1 MERIV
6 DQVVNPKINT
16 IFLPQVEDVVYR
28 YLGIEKPNRLEVK
41 KELKI
46 DVTDLLPTD
55 LEAISPESD
64 HIKDDSLNFN
74 DSVNSETKMEEDES
88 PPFEPIDIQ
97 RSSVQP
103 EENSVDSHLSGFS
116 GNVLISKQKCFLY

>member
-1 MERIV
+1 MDTGVERIV

-41 KELKI
+41 KGLKI

-64 HIKDDSLNFN
+64 HTKDDSLNFN
-74 DSVNSETKMEEDES
+74 DSLNSDTKMEEDES
-88 PPFEPIDIQ
+88 PPFEPIDGQ
-97 RSSVQP
+97 SSNIHH

-116 GNVLISKQKCFLY
+116 GNTNTKVS